1 MLLLLYLYSAMR
13 DRTHDE
19 AMAELLK
26 QDPAYAVD
34 LLNAIL
40 EDGEQ
45 GELLIVLRQMESALG
60 DVALRRDQG

>member
-1 MLLLLYLYSAMR
+1 MK

-19 AMAELLK
+19 AMAELLNA
-26 QDPAYAVD
+26 DPAYAVD

-45 GELLIVLRQMESALG
+45 PELSIVLRQMIKAFAAFKPRHCLP
-60 DVALRRDQG
+60 

>member
-1 MLLLLYLYSAMR
+1 MR

-26 QDPAYAVD
+26 SDPAYAVD

-45 GELLIVLRQMESALG
+45 GELSIVLRQMTRADGTFKPRHCLP
-60 DVALRRDQG
+60 